1 MWSIISNSEFITMY
15 SSSKCRNSVNI
26 LLILK
31 SNTVKE
37 KNHWPEIMS
46 LVPKPMMPS
55 LDLIPYLIAVLT
67 FTRNII
73 LINLSRI
80 FWSEP
85 MRICHIGPLYL
96 LQEEEE
102 TICMIKPSSFLL
114 WKDFFAPN
122 SILYLFVSDFLAPP
136 SFV

>member
-1 MWSIISNSEFITMY
+1 MQSITSNNEFKTMY
-15 SSSKCRNSVNI
+15 SSSKCRSSVNI

-31 SNTVKE
+31 NHTVKE
-37 KNHWPEIMS
+37 KNHWPEIVS

-85 MRICHIGPLYL
+85 MRLPYWPSLSPPRGR
-96 LQEEEE
+96 
-102 TICMIKPSSFLL
+102 ICMIKPSPFLL

-122 SILYLFVSDFLAPP
+122 NILYLFVIDFLAPP
-136 SFV
+136 SIV